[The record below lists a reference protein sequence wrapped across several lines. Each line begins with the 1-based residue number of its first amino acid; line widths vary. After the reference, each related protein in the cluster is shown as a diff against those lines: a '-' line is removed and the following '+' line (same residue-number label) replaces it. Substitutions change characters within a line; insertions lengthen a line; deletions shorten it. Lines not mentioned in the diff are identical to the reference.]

1 MHGSWTAPDGP
12 SRTTVKR
19 RFVQGTL
26 YSTGSMVFSTV
37 ALLVAGKLLTN
48 ALSPEAVG
56 HFALLLLCGEFLG
69 MLANLGLPATLPKLL
84 QARAAADRESLLA
97 CLFSFQLAVAL
108 AVAAVCTAAA
118 IAGPSWLPYVETWL
132 PLPAEL
138 LALLP
143 VIAVAAALRDFLL
156 AGTAGRH
163 AYGQRAGAL
172 ALISALQVTFF
183 AALYVKGTQ
192 APLPFAGS
200 YLLAVAGGAVWL
212 ARSTPGPQKVDW
224 APAMTQVRFSLPLFV
239 NNLLNFVYQ
248 RVDTLLVVYFLGIG
262 TAAVFEMAKRIPGVL
277 SRFFA
282 AALIP
287 YLPSVAELLRQG
299 DRERASR
306 LLQRASRYTAFAGYT
321 MTLLAVAVQE
331 PLLQLLFTGDY
342 THAAP
347 VLGPLLIAACLAVQ
361 AGLMGQAL
369 IALDRP
375 RPIMYINVGL
385 AAISLALNLVLVP
398 QFGLAG
404 AGWSAAAATLFS
416 YGMQRWIVSRSGIVL
431 PIGRGLLVHLLFI
444 AAYAVPLNRG
454 SAPLPVLAAAVVY
467 VVGCLI
473 LRVVPL
479 AELRLLFR
487 RAAS

>member
-12 SRTTVKR
+12 FRTTVKR

-26 YSTGSMVFSTV
+26 YSTGSMVFSTA

-48 ALSPEAVG
+48 ALPPEAVG

-84 QARAAADRESLLA
+84 QARDAGRDGLLA
-97 CLFSFQLAVAL
+97 CLFSFQLAVAF
-108 AVAAVCTAAA
+108 AVAAGCTAAA
-118 IAGPSWLPYVETWL
+118 IVGPAWLPYVESWL

-138 LALLP
+138 LILLP
-143 VIAVAAALRDFLL
+143 VMTVAVALRDFLL
-156 AGTAGRH
+156 AGTAGLH
-163 AYGQRAGAL
+163 AYGRRAGAL
-172 ALISALQVTFF
+172 ALISALQVSFF
-183 AALYVKGTQ
+183 AALFINGAQ

-200 YLLAVAGGAVWL
+200 YLLAVTGGATLL
-212 ARSTPGPQKVDW
+212 ARLVPAPRRVDW
-224 APAMTQVRFSLPLFV
+224 ALAGAQVRFSVPLFV

-277 SRFFA
+277 SRFFG

-299 DRERASR
+299 DRERASQ
-306 LLQRASRYTAFAGYT
+306 LLQRASVYTAFAGYT
-321 MTLLAVAVQE
+321 MTLFVVAVQE
-331 PLLQLLFTGDY
+331 PLLKLLFTGDY
-342 THAAP
+342 AHAAP

-375 RPIMYINVGL
+375 RPVMYINMGL
-385 AAISLALNLVLVP
+385 AVISLGLNLVLVP
-398 QFGLAG
+398 RFGLVG
-404 AGWSAAAATLFS
+404 AGWSAVTATLFS
-416 YGMQRWIVSRSGIVL
+416 YGMQRWIVSRAGIVL
-431 PIGRGLLVHLLFI
+431 PKGKGLLVHLFFV
-444 AAYAVPLNRG
+444 AAYAVPLNQG
-454 SAPLPVLAAAVVY
+454 NAPVPVAAAAVVY
-467 VVGCLI
+467 VAGCLL

-479 AELRLLFR
+479 ADLRVLLGR
-487 RAAS
+487 PAP